1 MHVPDPRDQEVA
13 YRYFS
18 PFVERFRDG
27 TSVLDVASGR
37 KTSFIGRFV
46 CAVINAFFEKFV
58 VGYDLY
64 LLARKN
70 ADKS

>member
-27 TSVLDVASGR
+27 TSVLDVASVR
-37 KTSFIGRFV
+37 KTSFIGRFL
-46 CAVINAFFEKFV
+46 CAVINAFFEIP
-58 VGYDLY
+58 
-64 LLARKN
+64 
-70 ADKS
+70 